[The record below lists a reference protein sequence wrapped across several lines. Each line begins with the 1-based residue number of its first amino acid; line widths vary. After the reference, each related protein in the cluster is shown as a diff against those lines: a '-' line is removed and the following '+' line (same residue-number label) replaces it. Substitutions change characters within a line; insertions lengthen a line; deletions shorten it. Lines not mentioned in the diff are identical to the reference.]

1 MELRQ
6 QLGVLR
12 SWAWLIVLSVLL
24 AGAAAFAVSNALP
37 KVYEG
42 KATLVVGPGTQT
54 SNPDYNQ
61 VLTSLRLSQTYARLA
76 TAGPLLQKVIDK
88 NGLPITPDVFE
99 KRIVAQAPTD
109 LDLLYLTVQDSDPT
123 QAATLANSLANE
135 MVADSPAR
143 AGQDP
148 QVQKTIDSQLAAIPA
163 QIQDTEAEIQRLSGL
178 PSRSADEEQQ
188 LQALQGRIVT
198 LQQAFATMLGLSS
211 SGGANL
217 LTVSDPARVP
227 TDPASPRVLL
237 NTIIAALVGLLIA
250 LGLVFLIEYLD
261 DTVKSSDD
269 VEVVVGLPTLGTI
282 TKMRSD
288 KGRSEIYRLAT
299 LLYPRAPVAEA
310 YRSLRTNVEFAAVD
324 APLRTLLVTS
334 SVPSEGKTTT
344 AANLAV
350 VFAQAGRRTIL
361 LDADFRKPGI
371 HRIFDLPNA
380 HGLSSLLRS
389 DATGLDEVT
398 QSTEQE
404 NLRVITTGP
413 LPPNPAELLGSQRMR
428 TILGRLAE
436 ASDLVVVDSPPLQA
450 VTDAVLLASITD
462 GTLFVI
468 DAGRTRRG
476 AVRRGREALAQA
488 GARVLGVT
496 LNRLPE
502 RSGGGYYYYDYY
514 GASGTEAQEGAARPT
529 SPAAAGGE
537 QSVIVTGEV
546 GRHAGPD
553 RRDQPSPGVG
563 RGRALHR
570 GAR

>member
-1 MELRQ
+1 MELRH

-12 SWAWLIVLSVLL
+12 SRAWLIVVSVLL
-24 AGAAAFAVSNALP
+24 AGAAAFLVSNALP

-42 KATLVVGPGTQT
+42 KATLVVGQGTQA

-61 VLTSLRLSQTYARLA
+61 LLASQRLSQTYAELA
-76 TAGPLLQKVIDK
+76 TTGPLLQKVIDK
-88 NGLPITPDVFE
+88 NGLGITPDEFR
-99 KRIVAQAPTD
+99 KRIVAEAPRD
-109 LDLLYLTVQDSDPT
+109 SIFVHLTVQDGDPAR
-123 QAATLANSLANE
+123 AAALANSLAAE
-135 MVADSPAR
+135 MIAASPAI
-143 AGQDP
+143 AGRDS
-148 QVQKTIDSQLAAIPA
+148 QVQQFIDANLAAIQA
-163 QIQDTEAEIQRLSGL
+163 QIQDTQAEIQRLTSL
-178 PSRSADEEQQ
+178 PSQSTDDEQQ

-198 LQQAFATMLGLSS
+198 LQQTYATLLGFSS
-211 SGGANL
+211 NSGANL
-217 LTVSDPARVP
+217 LTVADPAATP
-227 TDPASPRVLL
+227 LDPASPRVLL

-250 LGLVFLIEYLD
+250 LGLVYLLEYLD
-261 DTVKSSDD
+261 DTVKSPDD
-269 VEVVVGLPTLGTI
+269 VEAVAGLPTLGTI
-282 TKMRSD
+282 TKMRGG
-288 KGRSEIYRLAT
+288 KERSEIYRLAT

-334 SVPSEGKTTT
+334 SIPGEGKTTT

-350 VFAQAGRRTIL
+350 AFAQAGRRTIL

-380 HGLSSLLRS
+380 NGLSSLLRS

-450 VTDAVLLASITD
+450 VTDAALLASITD

-476 AVRRGREALAQA
+476 AIRRGREALAQA

-514 GASGTEAQEGAARPT
+514 GASGAEAEEATSLPT
-529 SPAAAGGE
+529 SPAPAGGE
-537 QSVIVTGEV
+537 
-546 GRHAGPD
+546 
-553 RRDQPSPGVG
+553 RR
-563 RGRALHR
+563 
-570 GAR
+570 